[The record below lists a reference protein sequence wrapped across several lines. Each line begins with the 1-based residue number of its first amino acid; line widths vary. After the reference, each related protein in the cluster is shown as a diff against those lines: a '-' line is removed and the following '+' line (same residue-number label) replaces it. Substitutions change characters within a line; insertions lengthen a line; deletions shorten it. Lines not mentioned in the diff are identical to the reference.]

1 MSRAI
6 LHIVFDGDISDP
18 VTHGLDML
26 TPALTFGNLA
36 VLAIEPEDILLAR
49 AASLV
54 EIDGVG
60 DVLAGL
66 TGHLP
71 THRGEGRVGLL
82 KRVLR

>member
-6 LHIVFDGDISDP
+6 LHIVFDDDISHP
-18 VTHGLDML
+18 FTHRLDML
-26 TPALTFGNLA
+26 APAQTFGDLA
-36 VLAIEPEDILLAR
+36 VLAVEPEDVLLAR
-49 AASLV
+49 AAPLV

-60 DVLAGL
+60 YVLAGL

-71 THRGEGRVGLL
+71 THRREGRVGLL